1 MRISTVT
8 DTKHAGSW
16 LTVKWRVPLF
26 LWSEKGRRGVSR
38 QACGAPKVIARP
50 CVTCSPINVA
60 SYVGY
65 ESETPIIPIS
75 LSPRKSELEE
85 AFVSLLYPASS
96 SPSPD
101 LVQISRGTRSPDAL
115 SPSPM
120 RFSIIATLVGM
131 ALTHPVVLDSRLD
144 GSTVFLRAF
153 LSTISLDFA
162 HRELD
167 TRFSCFYLY
176 GFVSSR
182 DYFFSK
188 KFIWTRRLSTEGN
201 VL

>member
-1 MRISTVT
+1 MQATRARHRQFPSLSLPGNPSQKKRLSRFFI
-8 DTKHAGSW
+8 
-16 LTVKWRVPLF
+16 PL
-26 LWSEKGRRGVSR
+26 LL
-38 QACGAPKVIARP
+38 PP
-50 CVTCSPINVA
+50 P
-60 SYVGY
+60 
-65 ESETPIIPIS
+65 PIS
-75 LSPRKSELEE
+75 FR
-85 AFVSLLYPASS
+85 
-96 SPSPD
+96 
-101 LVQISRGTRSPDAL
+101 SRVERARSDAL

>member
-65 ESETPIIPIS
+65 ESETPTIPIS

-96 SPSPD
+96 PPSPD
-101 LVQISRGTRSPDAL
+101 LVQISRGTRSLRCAFTEPNAVFDYCHASGNGADSSGCARFPARWVNGL
-115 SPSPM
+115 SPRLPFHHLA
-120 RFSIIATLVGM
+120 RF
-131 ALTHPVVLDSRLD
+131 
-144 GSTVFLRAF
+144 RA
-153 LSTISLDFA
+153 S
-162 HRELD
+162 
-167 TRFSCFYLY
+167 
-176 GFVSSR
+176 
-182 DYFFSK
+182 
-188 KFIWTRRLSTEGN
+188 
-201 VL
+201 